1 MFQWTCT
8 INRAG
13 KISGNTVKF
22 LNEDLLK
29 QIQRRLLHGPQQI
42 VGSTYIMQVLMFG
55 REVGGGGANVRPR
68 RGGGG
73 GGGAGS
79 GVWTRGSMIA

>member
-55 REVGGGGANVRPR
+55 REVGGGGGAQTCGH
-68 RGGGG
+68 GGGG
-73 GGGAGS
+73 GGGLAAGS
-79 GVWTRGSMIA
+79 GPEVL